1 MSSGPTFIATVLFL
15 RPYLILR
22 LDVALLAWLWIGG
35 SQLATL
41 AKRPPRVSSD
51 ERFFLI
57 SAIVM
62 TAVLVAGFSTS
73 IAFGRSSFG
82 APLRVHI
89 HALVFFG
96 WTMLYLAQNV
106 LVGTGYRHIH
116 KRLGWLAVAWVP
128 AMIVMGT
135 WVTVALTRGG
145 GVPFFFQPLYF
156 LIMDPLSVLVFGGLT
171 MAAIVMRHRTQW
183 HRRLI
188 FCGMTIL
195 MGPGLGRLLPMP
207 LLIPYAG
214 WAVFAAILPFPLA
227 GMIRDLRVAGRVHP
241 AWWWGTGTIIALQ
254 LSIELISFS
263 PLGLA
268 IYGWVTAGSPGAS
281 IAPLAF
287 PPFPGPPP
295 AP

>member
-1 MSSGPTFIATVLFL
+1 
-15 RPYLILR
+15 
-22 LDVALLAWLWIGG
+22 
-35 SQLATL
+35 
-41 AKRPPRVSSD
+41 
-51 ERFFLI
+51 
-57 SAIVM
+57 M

-73 IAFGRSSFG
+73 IAFGRSSFD
-82 APLRVHI
+82 APLRVHL
-89 HALVFFG
+89 HAVVFFG
-96 WTMLYLAQNV
+96 WVMLYLAQNV
-106 LVGTGYRHIH
+106 FVGTGYRQIH

-128 AMIVMGT
+128 AMLAMGT
-135 WVTVALTRGG
+135 WVTVAMARAGA
-145 GVPFFFQPLYF
+145 VPFFFQPLYF
-156 LIMDPLSVLVFGGLT
+156 LILDPLTVLVFAGLT
-171 MAAIVMRHRTQW
+171 AAAIVMRRKTQW
-183 HRRLI
+183 HRRLM

-195 MGPGLGRLLPMP
+195 LGPGFGRLLPMP

-214 WAVFAAILPFPLA
+214 WAVFAAIIPFPLA

-241 AWWWGTGTIIALQ
+241 AWWWGAGTIVALQ
-254 LSIELISFS
+254 FSIELISFS